1 MSIQDFSGTHFLVIG
16 AGISGRSASLAL
28 VKHGGSVI
36 LNDMK
41 AIDTTVAPWPEL
53 AAAGVQ
59 LLFGKQDTALLQ
71 GVDVVVPSP
80 VISPEIPIMKEAIR
94 LGLPIWS
101 EVEVA
106 SRVTDAD
113 ILGVT
118 GTNGKTTTTTLLGE
132 IMNATGRHTVVG
144 GNIGY
149 GLALQ
154 AEDLPA
160 GDVVVAELSSF
171 QLEFTNTMKAKAATI
186 LNITPDHLDR
196 HHTMEAYAA
205 AKERIFRNQDKND
218 FAVLNYDDERV
229 RAMADDMTG
238 IVVYFSTHGE
248 VPVGAF
254 YNDGELVLRMDGV
267 DTVICHE
274 SDMHLF
280 GKHNIQNCLAA
291 SLMAYVAGASLDVIR
306 ATLKSFKGVEH
317 RLEKVRTIHGVT
329 YYNDSK
335 GTNVDASIK
344 ALEAF
349 KGHVILIAGGYDKK
363 TTLDEFMA
371 LAKEKVDTLILLGDA
386 ADRFEEAAKKAGLTD
401 IRKVGY
407 SMERAIFLARSIA
420 KEPQVVV
427 LSPACS
433 SFDMYDNY
441 EQRGRVFKG
450 IVNAI

>member
-71 GVDVVVPSP
+71 GVDEVVPSP

-205 AKERIFRNQDKND
+205 AKERIFRNQDKSD

-363 TTLDEFMA
+363 TPLDEFMA